1 MKYFII
7 SFKQW
12 LAEVYNDKKTA
23 MTYGSF
29 CMEFL
34 DGYVSGRRRGLNCNT
49 DDPVPSPP
57 WRLPTSCYS
66 QLYIIHY
73 YFFQDSLF

>member
-12 LAEVYNDKKTA
+12 LAEVYSDKKTA

-34 DGYVSGRRRGLNCNT
+34 DGYVSGTKNRIKL
-49 DDPVPSPP
+49 
-57 WRLPTSCYS
+57 
-66 QLYIIHY
+66 
-73 YFFQDSLF
+73 

>member
-1 MKYFII
+1 MIKLPKAVWNMKYFII

-34 DGYVSGRRRGLNCNT
+34 DGYVSGTKKRIKL
-49 DDPVPSPP
+49 
-57 WRLPTSCYS
+57 
-66 QLYIIHY
+66 
-73 YFFQDSLF
+73 